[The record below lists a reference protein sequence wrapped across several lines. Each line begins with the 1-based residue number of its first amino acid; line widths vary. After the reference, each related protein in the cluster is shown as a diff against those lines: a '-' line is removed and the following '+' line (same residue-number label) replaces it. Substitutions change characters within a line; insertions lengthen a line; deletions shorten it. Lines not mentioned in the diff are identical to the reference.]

1 VSGRDFTDQ
10 DRTGAPDVMIV
21 NESMARRAWSGENP
35 VGRQVRTGDATPA
48 RVYTVVGVVS
58 DARYQSLETPEVRPM
73 VYFSY
78 LARPEP
84 AMAIVVRGAGGGGF
98 GSEVRDAIASIDSR
112 IPPPTV
118 SMMTNLVGEVMATRR
133 FALGLFGVFAV
144 TALVLAAVG
153 IYGVMA
159 YLVRQTLPEIG
170 IRIALGAPLGGVV
183 MAVVGRALRLTVAGV
198 AIGLV
203 GAWALTGVLRSLLF
217 EVEATDRATFG
228 GVAVLLVIV
237 AVAASLVPARRAT
250 RADPL
255 TVLRG
260 NG

>member
-1 VSGRDFTDQ
+1 
-10 DRTGAPDVMIV
+10 
-21 NESMARRAWSGENP
+21 
-35 VGRQVRTGDATPA
+35 
-48 RVYTVVGVVS
+48 VS
-58 DARYQSLETPEVRPM
+58 DARYQSLETPDVRPM

-84 AMAIVVRGAGGGGF
+84 AMAIVARGTGQAGF
-98 GSEVRDAIASIDSR
+98 GPELRDAIATIDSR

-118 SMMTNLVGEVMATRR
+118 SMMTDLLREVMATRT
-133 FALGLFGVFAV
+133 FALMLFGVFAG

-153 IYGVMA
+153 IYGVLA
-159 YLVRQTLPEIG
+159 YLVRQSLPEIG
-170 IRIALGAPLGGVV
+170 IRIALGAPLGGLV
-183 MAVVGRALRLTVAGV
+183 AGVVGGALKLAVAGV

-203 GAWALTGVLRSLLF
+203 GAWALTGVLSALLF
-217 EVEATDRATFG
+217 EVAARDRATF
-228 GVAVLLVIV
+228 VVVSVLLVV
-237 AVAASLVPARRAT
+237 VAALASLAPARRAT